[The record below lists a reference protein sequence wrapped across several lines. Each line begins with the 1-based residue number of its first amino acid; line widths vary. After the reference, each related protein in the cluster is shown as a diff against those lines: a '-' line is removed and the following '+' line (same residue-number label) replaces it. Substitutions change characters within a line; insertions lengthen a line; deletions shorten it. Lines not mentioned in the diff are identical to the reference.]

1 MLDSVALSPKVKA
14 TAAAPTS
21 GEWLWRGYELPYI
34 AAGDP
39 DAEAIVLV
47 HGFGGCI
54 GHWRKNVPVLA
65 RCFRVYA
72 IDLLGFGAAPKPNM
86 PYTFELWGE
95 QLSAFCRDIVGK
107 PATLVGNSV
116 GAIVVMQA
124 AVACPELAAST
135 VAINCSL
142 RLLHERKR
150 DRLSLIQQWGTP
162 LVQALLNVKPIGRAF
177 FNQIATPKALRNIL
191 HQAYVRPEAVTDEL
205 IDLLLEPARDP
216 GAADVFVA
224 FISYA
229 SGPLAEDLLP
239 QLTCPALIIW
249 GEDDPWEPVN
259 LARSLACFPQVKE
272 FVTIPRAGH
281 CPMDE
286 APDEVNALLLEWGAR
301 LPAFSTNSPA
311 LA

>member
-1 MLDSVALSPKVKA
+1 M
-14 TAAAPTS
+14 
-21 GEWLWRGYELPYI
+21 PYV

-54 GHWRKNVPVLA
+54 GHWRKNIPVLA
-65 RCFRVYA
+65 ERYRVYA
-72 IDLLGFGAAPKPNM
+72 IDLLGFGAAPKPAM
-86 PYTFELWGE
+86 RYTFELWGQ
-95 QLSAFCRDIVGK
+95 QLSDFCQQVVTQ

-124 AVACPELAAST
+124 AAMSPAIALST

-142 RLLHERKR
+142 RLLHENKR
-150 DRLSLIQQWGTP
+150 DRLSLMQRWGTP

-177 FNQIATPKALRNIL
+177 FQQIARPQALRNIL

-205 IDLLLEPARDP
+205 IEILLKPARDP
-216 GAADVFVA
+216 GAADVFIA

-229 SGPLAEDLLP
+229 SGPLAETLLP
-239 QLTCPALIIW
+239 LLTFPVLMIW
-249 GEDDPWEPVN
+249 GEDDPWEPLH
-259 LARSLACFPQVKE
+259 LARSLACFPQVRD
-272 FVTIPRAGH
+272 FITIPRAGH

-286 APDEVNALLLEWGAR
+286 APDEVNAVLLAWGDR
-301 LPAFSTNSPA
+301 LPSASKP
-311 LA
+311 

>member
-1 MLDSVALSPKVKA
+1 M
-14 TAAAPTS
+14 
-21 GEWLWRGYELPYI
+21 PYV

-39 DAEAIVLV
+39 EAEAIVLV

-54 GHWRKNVPVLA
+54 GHWRKNIPVLA
-65 RCFRVYA
+65 KRFRVYA
-72 IDLLGFGAAPKPNM
+72 IDLLGFGAAPKPSM
-86 PYTFELWGE
+86 RYTFELWGD
-95 QLSAFCRDIVGK
+95 QLSAFCTEVVGK

-124 AVACPELAAST
+124 AVTCPEIAAST

-150 DRLSLIQQWGTP
+150 DRLSLVQQWGTP

-205 IDLLLEPARDP
+205 IDILLEPARDP
-216 GAADVFVA
+216 GAADVFIA

-239 QLTCPALIIW
+239 QLTSPALIIW

-259 LARSLACFPQVKE
+259 LARSLACFPQVKD

-286 APDEVNALLLEWGAR
+286 APDEVNALLLEWGDR
-301 LPAFSTNSPA
+301 LSEGSTDSPTLTRA
-311 LA
+311 